1 MIRHCQNCQL
11 CVPKI
16 DYDLS
21 ESFKKCI
28 SNQKSKSDQKF
39 TEDSLSERIIILK
52 NPNITYDFEK
62 SFKKSKSKSK
72 QKYINPTRNI
82 LIYTLK

>member
-1 MIRHCQNCQL
+1 MTCLN
-11 CVPKI
+11 
-16 DYDLS
+16 LS
-21 ESFKKCI
+21 RNVYPI
-28 SNQKSKSDQKF
+28 GNQKSKSDQKF
-39 TEDSLSERIIILK
+39 TEDSLSERIVILK

-72 QKYINPTRNI
+72 SKQKYINPTRNI